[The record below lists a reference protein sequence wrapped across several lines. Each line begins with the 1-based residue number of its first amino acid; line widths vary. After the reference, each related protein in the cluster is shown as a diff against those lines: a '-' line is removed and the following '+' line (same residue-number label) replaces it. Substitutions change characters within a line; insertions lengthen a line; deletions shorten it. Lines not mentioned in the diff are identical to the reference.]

1 MSDESCNS
9 PEGLQLCQ
17 EETPT
22 ENYKKKTKLVER
34 LPLLELNCFMNKYN
48 SLQAGQ
54 LPTEHL
60 PFLQNLLNFIITN
73 YMKQE
78 VDDNLHICMD
88 EHSPCGL
95 SIGDI
100 KIYQCQVIKR

>member
-1 MSDESCNS
+1 MSLATVLKACNFVKKR
-9 PEGLQLCQ
+9 LQQ
-17 EETPT
+17 KII
-22 ENYKKKTKLVER
+22 KKKTKLVER

-73 YMKQE
+73 YLKQE

-88 EHSPCGL
+88 EHSPCGF
-95 SIGDI
+95 STGDI

>member
-1 MSDESCNS
+1 MSLATVLKACNFVKKR
-9 PEGLQLCQ
+9 LQQ
-17 EETPT
+17 
-22 ENYKKKTKLVER
+22 KIIKKTKLVER
-34 LPLLELNCFMNKYN
+34 LPLLELNCSMNKYN

-73 YMKQE
+73 YLKQE

>member
-1 MSDESCNS
+1 MSLATVLKACNFVKKR
-9 PEGLQLCQ
+9 LQQ
-17 EETPT
+17 KII
-22 ENYKKKTKLVER
+22 KKKTKLVER

-73 YMKQE
+73 YLKQE

>member
-1 MSDESCNS
+1 MSLATVPKACNFVKKR
-9 PEGLQLCQ
+9 LQQ
-17 EETPT
+17 KII
-22 ENYKKKTKLVER
+22 KKKTKLVER

-73 YMKQE
+73 YLKQE

>member
-1 MSDESCNS
+1 MSLATVLKACNFVKKR
-9 PEGLQLCQ
+9 LQQ
-17 EETPT
+17 KII
-22 ENYKKKTKLVER
+22 KKKTKLVER

-73 YMKQE
+73 YLKQE

-95 SIGDI
+95 STGDI